1 MPEQELYNQTK
12 MTERHTLALWIAILA
27 SFIAFL
33 DGSVINVALP
43 AISAELGEGITL
55 KQWVVDAYLITLGSL
70 MLVAGSLSDLFGR
83 KKIMAAGLWG
93 FALTSILCAVAP
105 SGTFL
110 IVARAL
116 QGVAGALLVPS
127 SLALII
133 SVFPKGGQGKAIGAW
148 TAWTGIAFLIGPL
161 LGGFLIDIG
170 SWRLIFAIN
179 IIPIV
184 ITLWLL
190 SRLTLQEK
198 LPKKPAVD
206 WKGALLCAL
215 GLGGPV
221 YALIE
226 QPNYGWGSP
235 AIYIPLI
242 GGLAAAAAFLIHER
256 RAKAPMLP
264 LGLFKIRN
272 FSYGNI
278 ATVFIYG
285 GLGIFVFLVAVFVQQ
300 VGGYSAFEAGLTLV
314 PVTLIMFVLSS
325 RFGALADKYGPRAFM
340 SLGPIIAAAGILS
353 MLAADESVNFWTQL
367 LPGIIVFGVGLSV
380 TVAPLTTAILTSIN
394 SKSSGI
400 GSAINN
406 ALARIAGLI
415 TIATLGFVVGP
426 EVDLAGFEKGIV
438 YTAALVA
445 LGGLISFAG
454 IRNKPKHIFRKSV

>member
-1 MPEQELYNQTK
+1 
-12 MTERHTLALWIAILA
+12 
-27 SFIAFL
+27 
-33 DGSVINVALP
+33 
-43 AISAELGEGITL
+43 
-55 KQWVVDAYLITLGSL
+55 

-83 KKIMAAGLWG
+83 KKILSAGLWG
-93 FALTSILCAVAP
+93 FAVTSILCAVAP

-110 IVARAL
+110 IIARAL

-148 TAWTGIAFLIGPL
+148 TAWTGIAFIIGPL
-161 LGGFLIDIG
+161 LGGFLVDIG

-179 IIPIV
+179 IIPIA

-190 SRLTLQEK
+190 LK
-198 LPKKPAVD
+198 LDLKENLPEKPAVD
-206 WKGALLCAL
+206 WSGALLGAL

-226 QPNYGWGSP
+226 QPNYGWES
-235 AIYIPLI
+235 PLI
-242 GGLAAAAAFLIHER
+242 YVPLVGGLVASVAFFLHER

-353 MLAADESVNFWTQL
+353 MLAADETVNFWSQL
-367 LPGIIVFGVGLSV
+367 MPGIVVFGIGLSV
-380 TVAPLTTAILTSIN
+380 TVAPLTTAILTSID

-406 ALARIAGLI
+406 ALARIAGLV

-426 EVDLAGFEKGIV
+426 EVDLAGFERGVI
-438 YTAALVA
+438 YTSALVA
-445 LGGLISFAG
+445 LGGLVSLVG
-454 IRNKPKHIFRKSV
+454 IRNTLKQAS